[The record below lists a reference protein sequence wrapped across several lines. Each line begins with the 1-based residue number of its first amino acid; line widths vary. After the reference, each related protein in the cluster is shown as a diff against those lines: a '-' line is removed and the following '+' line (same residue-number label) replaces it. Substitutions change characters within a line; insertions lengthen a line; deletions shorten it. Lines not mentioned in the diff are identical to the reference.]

1 MIAFFIII
9 SYVPYSFSV
18 VFNNLIY
25 FGQFVY
31 VFYVSL
37 SLSLSL
43 SLSFRSEELSLRL
56 MTSAI
61 KLYLKAIMLQ
71 DMAHEK
77 CNKARI
83 SCSPCDCF

>member
-9 SYVPYSFSV
+9 SSVPYSFSV

-31 VFYVSL
+31 VFYVCLSVSL

-43 SLSFRSEELSLRL
+43 VGRAISEVDD
-56 MTSAI
+56 
-61 KLYLKAIMLQ
+61 Q
-71 DMAHEK
+71 
-77 CNKARI
+77 
-83 SCSPCDCF
+83 CDKVVLESHYVAGYGA

>member
-25 FGQFVY
+25 VGQFVY
-31 VFYVSL
+31 DFYVCL

-43 SLSFRSEELSLRL
+43 VGRVISEVDD
-56 MTSAI
+56 
-61 KLYLKAIMLQ
+61 Q
-71 DMAHEK
+71 
-77 CNKARI
+77 
-83 SCSPCDCF
+83 CDKVVLESHYVAGYGA

>member
-9 SYVPYSFSV
+9 SYVPFSFSV

-31 VFYVSL
+31 VFFMCVSL

-43 SLSFRSEELSLRL
+43 SLVGRVISEVDDQCDKVVFESH
-56 MTSAI
+56 
-61 KLYLKAIMLQ
+61 YV
-71 DMAHEK
+71 
-77 CNKARI
+77 ARYGA
-83 SCSPCDCF
+83 

>member
-1 MIAFFIII
+1 MIAFFIIF

-31 VFYVSL
+31 VFYVCLSL

-43 SLSFRSEELSLRL
+43 SLWSEELSLRL

-71 DMAHEK
+71 NMAHEK

>member
-9 SYVPYSFSV
+9 SYVPYSFSI
-18 VFNNLIY
+18 VFNNLILVN
-25 FGQFVY
+25 FVY
-31 VFYVSL
+31 VFFSL
-37 SLSLSL
+37 SLALSL
-43 SLSFRSEELSLRL
+43 VGRGISEVDDQCDMVVFEH
-56 MTSAI
+56 
-61 KLYLKAIMLQ
+61 

>member
-1 MIAFFIII
+1 MISFFIII

-31 VFYVSL
+31 VFLSL

-43 SLSFRSEELSLRL
+43 SLVGRVISEVDD
-56 MTSAI
+56 
-61 KLYLKAIMLQ
+61 Q
-71 DMAHEK
+71 
-77 CNKARI
+77 
-83 SCSPCDCF
+83 CDKVVLESHYVAGYGA

>member
-31 VFYVSL
+31 VFMSVSL
-37 SLSLSL
+37 SLSLVG
-43 SLSFRSEELSLRL
+43 RVISEVDD
-56 MTSAI
+56 
-61 KLYLKAIMLQ
+61 Q
-71 DMAHEK
+71 
-77 CNKARI
+77 
-83 SCSPCDCF
+83 CDKVVLESHYVAGYGA